1 MIRYRDERKL
11 LRETNLLKEIDN
23 RSITMVENFKGGDG
37 LLSFDSAAPVE
48 SDNRAFARW
57 AATHG
62 ADSEHMMRHVPA
74 DPSPTRLQVLS
85 FFVITHGHLLSGGT
99 NVQSL

>member
-11 LRETNLLKEIDN
+11 LRETNLLKKIDN
-23 RSITMVENFKGGDG
+23 RSTTMVENFKGGDG
-37 LLSFDSAAPVE
+37 LLSFDSAASAE
-48 SDNRAFARW
+48 LDNRAFARC

-62 ADSEHMMRHVPA
+62 ADSEHMLRHVPA
-74 DPSPTRLQVLS
+74 DPSPTRLQVLN
-85 FFVITHGHLLSGGT
+85 FFSVHGHLLSGGT